1 MAYSFQDRLS
11 EWTTYAGLAVG
22 ALAAVVPQVVPVGP
36 WSEAWMAGQLFLSA
50 ALVLLPQTAGTT
62 AVENDGLQLLK
73 ALADHVPPQYAS
85 ALTPFMTVLSAA
97 VMKPKPVIVAPVA
110 PPAPTPAP
118 IAPVAPITAPSN
130 WAPAPVAPTA
140 ASWLAPVP
148 PPAAPAVV
156 EQLPIPGA
164 PVVAVDPAVLA
175 QVQAS
180 QNLHS

>member
-11 EWTTYAGLAVG
+11 EWTTYAGLMVG

-62 AVENDGLQLLK
+62 AVENDGLTLLK
-73 ALADHVPPQYAS
+73 ALAAHVPPQYAS

-97 VMKPKPVIVAPVA
+97 VMKPVTVI
-110 PPAPTPAP
+110 PPALTPAP
-118 IAPVAPITAPSN
+118 IVQSVPVVAVPVVPPVTTAPPTTTP
-130 WAPAPVAPTA
+130 APAM
-140 ASWLAPVP
+140 
-148 PPAAPAVV
+148 V

-164 PVVAVDPAVLA
+164 PAAMAVDPAVLA
-175 QVQAS
+175 QVQAAA
-180 QNLHS
+180 QLHS